1 MNSSH
6 RALAVAAAVIGL
18 LAAADTAPAAAA
30 PAPAKWTVDMAA
42 SRLGFRT
49 SFAGQVV
56 RGAFRRWDADIVF
69 DPKAL
74 AQSKATVTVQVAS
87 AVTGDS
93 SKDQAL
99 PTADWFD
106 AAHFP
111 RATFATTAIK
121 DLGGGRYEAAGT
133 LSLRGVNRAIVLPFN
148 LTITGDQAKMTG
160 SAMVNRSAFGVGQG
174 QFKGADTVPLNVVI
188 EIALTAHKAG

>member
-1 MNSSH
+1 MSSSH
-6 RALAVAAAVIGL
+6 RAPAVVAAAVIAL
-18 LAAADTAPAAAA
+18 IAASDAARAAA
-30 PAPAKWTVDMAA
+30 PARWTVDMAA

-49 SFAGQVV
+49 AFAGQAV

-69 DPKAL
+69 DPKDL
-74 AQSKATVTVQVAS
+74 ARSKATVTVQLAS
-87 AVTGDS
+87 AMTGDA

-106 AAHFP
+106 AARFP

-121 DLGGGRYEAAGT
+121 DIGAGRYQAAGT
-133 LSLRGVNRAIVLPFN
+133 LSLRGVSRAVVLPFT

-160 SAMVNRSAFGVGQG
+160 STVVNRSAFGVGQG
-174 QFKGADTVPLNVVI
+174 QFKGADTVPYDVVI
-188 EIALTAHKAG
+188 EVALTAHRAK

>member
-1 MNSSH
+1 MSLSH
-6 RALAVAAAVIGL
+6 RVPAVAAAVIGL
-18 LAAADTAPAAAA
+18 LAAAHAAHAA
-30 PAPAKWTVDMAA
+30 APAKWTVDMAS
-42 SRLGFRT
+42 SRLGFR
-49 SFAGQVV
+49 SAFAGQVV

-87 AVTGDS
+87 AVTGDP

-106 AAHFP
+106 AARFP

-121 DLGGGRYEAAGT
+121 DLGGGRYQASGT
-133 LSLRGVNRAIVLPFN
+133 LSLRGVSRPIVLPFT
-148 LTITGDQAKMTG
+148 LTITGDRAKMAG
-160 SAMVNRSAFGVGQG
+160 SVAVNRSAFGVGQG
-174 QFKGADTVPLNVVI
+174 QFRGADTVPFNVVV
-188 EIALTAHKAG
+188 EVALTAHKAS